1 MREFKPLTSITFQ
14 PARVLVVKLKVLVV
28 KLKVLVVRQF
38 FHEKIDSDKFMSDRC
53 CSPLKSGV
61 DTL

>member
-28 KLKVLVVRQF
+28 KLKVLV
-38 FHEKIDSDKFMSDRC
+38 
-53 CSPLKSGV
+53 GN
-61 DTL
+61 